1 MVQATSAQTRQA
13 EILKEE
19 RAKVQKSLTRLDDM
33 LDECDD
39 ETAAGLEQ
47 LRSATREQLDELEQ
61 QLEQLRQT

>member
-1 MVQATSAQTRQA
+1 MVQATTTQTRQT
-13 EILKEE
+13 EILEE
-19 RAKVQKSLTRLDDM
+19 KRAKIQKSLSRLDNM

-47 LRSATREQLDELEQ
+47 LRSATQEQLNELEQ